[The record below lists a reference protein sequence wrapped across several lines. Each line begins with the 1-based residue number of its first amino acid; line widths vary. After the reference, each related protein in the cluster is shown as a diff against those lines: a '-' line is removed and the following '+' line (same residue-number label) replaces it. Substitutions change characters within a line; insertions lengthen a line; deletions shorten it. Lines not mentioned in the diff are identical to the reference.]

1 MASIE
6 KRYNKDGEISSY
18 KIIVYGGLDSSGEPI
33 RRRMSWKP
41 DFGMTPKQADKAVQ
55 AIAAKFEEEVSQGF
69 RTDVSITFAEYA
81 ETVLEMKERNGLQP
95 RTLVRYR
102 SMLPRINE
110 AIGHIALS
118 KIRPQHL
125 NELYKN
131 LAEEGVRGGSERAV
145 LVVDLELEL
154 IKRKLSKNKFAQLT
168 GLAPSTLRGAFNG
181 KGVLVPTGMAIAK
194 GLKMDAKKV
203 FRIENNAK
211 PLANKTIL
219 EHHRLISSIL
229 HQAEKEMYVMYNAA
243 ERATP
248 PKAEKKKP
256 DYYQPEV
263 LNKIIRAL
271 DDAPTKWKCITY
283 ILIDT
288 GCRRGEVMGLKWE
301 SLDLKNNII
310 TIERALLYTPETG
323 VFEGP
328 PKNGMSRTIRIAP
341 ETVAMLLNWKA
352 EQDKQREAAG
362 KLWRETGY
370 VFTKDMGDPHAPDSI
385 TQWLDTFSK
394 KHDLPHIHP
403 HAFRHTVASTMI
415 ADGIDLVT
423 AAGELGHADAT
434 TTAKIYAH
442 QIAEAKAKAAEVRSN
457 VFARAK

>member
-6 KRYNKDGEISSY
+6 KRKNKAGEVISY
-18 KIIVYGGLDSSGEPI
+18 KIIVYGGTDSNGDPI
-33 RRRMSWKP
+33 RRRMTWKP
-41 DFGMTPKQADKAVQ
+41 DYGMTEKQAEKAVQ
-55 AIAAKFEEEVSQGF
+55 SIAAKFEQEISQGF
-69 RTDVSITFAEYA
+69 RIDSGITFAEYA
-81 ETVLEMKERNGLQP
+81 EMVLEMKERNGLQP

-118 KIRPQHL
+118 KLGPQHL

-131 LAEEGVRGGSERAV
+131 LAEASVREGDERAIIII
-145 LVVDLELEL
+145 DLNRELK
-154 IKRKLSKNKFAQLT
+154 KRKLSKNKLAT
-168 GLAPSTLRGAFNG
+168 ITDMAPSTLRGAFNG
-181 KGVLVPTGMAIAK
+181 DPVFVSTAERIAH
-194 GLKMDAKKV
+194 GLKMDPKIV
-203 FRIENNAK
+203 FRIEKSGK
-211 PLANKTIL
+211 PLSSKTIL
-219 EHHRLISSIL
+219 EHHRLISSVL

-248 PKAEKKKP
+248 PKAKKKKP
-256 DYYQPEV
+256 DYYQPEE

-271 DDAPTKWKCITY
+271 DTAPLKWKTITY

-288 GCRRGEVMGLKWE
+288 GCRRGEAMGLKWE
-301 SLDLKNNII
+301 SIDLDNNIF

-323 VFEGP
+323 IFEGP
-328 PKNGMSRTIRIAP
+328 PKNGESRTIRFAP
-341 ETVAMLLNWKA
+341 ETSAMLKSWKK
-352 EQDKQREAAG
+352 EQEHMRQAAG
-362 KLWRETGY
+362 PLWTETGY
-370 VFTKDMGDPHAPDSI
+370 VFTKATGEPMAPDSI

-394 KHDLPHIHP
+394 KNDLPHIHP

-423 AAGELGHADAT
+423 AASELGHADAT

-457 VFARAK
+457 VFARAR